1 MFFLTIRENITE
13 RRKAC
18 LAGIAQKVG
27 GCFLIF
33 GEKMIRSLE
42 AVCQMGSRRGISAA
56 RGRGGD
62 DCRL

>member
-1 MFFLTIRENITE
+1 MFFLAIRENITTQG
-13 RRKAC
+13 KTC
-18 LAGIAQKVG
+18 LAGIAQKRG
-27 GCFLIF
+27 GFFLIF
-33 GEKMIRSLE
+33 GKKMIRSLE